1 VIANRFFSRLEALL
15 LFVLFAVQLV
25 IPSIAARYAFTVL
38 YFVLALG
45 WMFAYRREVGVN
57 WTIFYRLLK
66 RQPVDKEVT

>member
-1 VIANRFFSRLEALL
+1 
-15 LFVLFAVQLV
+15 VLFAVQLV

-45 WMFAYRREVGVN
+45 WMFAYRREVAVN